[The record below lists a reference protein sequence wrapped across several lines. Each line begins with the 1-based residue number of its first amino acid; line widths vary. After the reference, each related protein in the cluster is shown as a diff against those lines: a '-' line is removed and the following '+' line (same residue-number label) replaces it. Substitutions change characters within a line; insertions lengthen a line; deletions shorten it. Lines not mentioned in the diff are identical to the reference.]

1 MLKLPFHSSSSV
13 VYFLRENSQN
23 QELLILF
30 RKREWKHFFTCV
42 VIKIKIFH
50 IKSLM
55 KLNLFRSVSLLLCPK
70 KQTFEESGWTWPTS
84 NSSHPFHVFVNFSLH
99 FIATKIFVAV
109 FHRNSTFQRD
119 AVKIYDTH
127 ISEIDGCIKCKS
139 FETWE
144 SFKKLKHFVLIN
156 LKIWIK
162 PTVIVSQF
170 RRELSLAK

>member
-70 KQTFEESGWTWPTS
+70 KQTFEESGWAWPTS

-139 FETWE
+139 FET
-144 SFKKLKHFVLIN
+144 
-156 LKIWIK
+156 
-162 PTVIVSQF
+162 
-170 RRELSLAK
+170 

>member
-1 MLKLPFHSSSSV
+1 MKLPVHSSSSV

-70 KQTFEESGWTWPTS
+70 KQTFEESGWAWPTS

-99 FIATKIFVAV
+99 FTATKIFVTV
-109 FHRNSTFQRD
+109 FYRNSTFQRD
-119 AVKIYDTH
+119 AVKIYETH
-127 ISEIDGCIKCKS
+127 ISEMDGCIKCKS

-144 SFKKLKHFVLIN
+144 SFKKLEHFVLIN

-170 RRELSLAK
+170 TRELSQAK